1 MPENVEKVRR
11 QPSLPSRS
19 PLKPALARK
28 RPKRLRQGRSPLG
41 RAHVLLCTLRRPN
54 GRALRDA
61 ASNTYGLVGRAFL
74 NIPQLLCVED

>member
-11 QPSLPSRS
+11 RPSLPSRS
-19 PLKPALARK
+19 PLKPASGAQAAEAAT
-28 RPKRLRQGRSPLG
+28 PRQVAAEPCSRTPLYPS
-41 RAHVLLCTLRRPN
+41 LCPN

-74 NIPQLLCVED
+74 NIPQLLCV